1 MYIVL
6 VHSHIQAEHVER
18 FREITLQNAEA
29 SRGEEGCVRFDIIQQ
44 TDDPTRFTF
53 IEMFK
58 SEADGALHRESSHF
72 KKWLEEA
79 VPLMVES
86 RTRVIYRDMSLISIM
101 PHMHFIGKSFT
112 I

>member
-58 SEADGALHRESSHF
+58 SEEDGAIHRESSHF
-72 KKWLEEA
+72 KKWFGEA

-86 RTRVIYRDMSLISIM
+86 RTRVIYRDVSL
-101 PHMHFIGKSFT
+101 T
-112 I
+112 